1 MSDAYT
7 GGCACGRVRYA
18 ISAEPIFMNDCQCR
32 DCQQASGTG
41 HGSYLTFPSRAQVK
55 VGGRTLD
62 QWQYDTRSIKV
73 ASAGRAAAGI
83 PSDAVAYRM
92 GDMVFTHL
100 GMDPTDPKW
109 GSSKLWVMV
118 MWPDGLPTPTGLI
131 HAGCADGTVHEFHPS
146 AVGTE
151 LAAQNQLRATF
162 GLAPLPVPLTVPQ
175 GQAVGAGG
183 ADNSG
188 TP

>member
-1 MSDAYT
+1 M
-7 GGCACGRVRYA
+7 
-18 ISAEPIFMNDCQCR
+18 
-32 DCQQASGTG
+32 
-41 HGSYLTFPSRAQVK
+41 AQVK